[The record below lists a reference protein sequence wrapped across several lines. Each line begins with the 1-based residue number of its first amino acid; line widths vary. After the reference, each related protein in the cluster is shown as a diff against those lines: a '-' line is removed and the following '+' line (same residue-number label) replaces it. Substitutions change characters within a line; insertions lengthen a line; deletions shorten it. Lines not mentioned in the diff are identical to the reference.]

1 MAYIACVQPFYLLS
15 LVSDDTT
22 QALLILVG
30 IQVVYLGLLV
40 VWIVMQKRPPVAT
53 LAWIFGLA
61 LLPVL
66 GFAIYFLFGPRRI
79 SKTRMRRLRA
89 RNWMAEASDMRTAN
103 TSGQYA
109 GIPPHVLPVARL
121 GTLVSEMPVA
131 ACSQVKLLKNGA
143 DTFEAL
149 LAAIREARHHIHL
162 EYYIFHP
169 DALGRPFLEALTER
183 AKAGVKVRLLL
194 DAVGSSRMRRRH
206 LKALRKAGG
215 EVAFF
220 HKVRLFSF
228 KPRLN
233 FRTHRK
239 LVVVDGHTG
248 FFGGLN
254 ITQEEDERLSAKAY
268 RDTHVQLGGSA
279 VRWLQT
285 VFWEDWNYATGSTEI
300 EGEYFPPHTQ
310 AQPYSVQIIPSGPD
324 LRFKAIR
331 DVYFSAICTA
341 QNRVWISTPYFVPD
355 EAMLTALT
363 NAALRGVDVRILV
376 PKRSDSWIV
385 TLASRS
391 YYDELLLA
399 GVRVFEYLPRLLHAK
414 TLLVDH
420 ALSVIG
426 TANMDVRSFELN
438 FEISALFYGEEM
450 AQALAQC
457 FVEDMKSSS
466 ALPRFRGKRPFGQRF
481 LESFARLLSPVL

>member
-1 MAYIACVQPFYLLS
+1 VRPYFLS
-15 LVSDDTT
+15 LWSNNLT
-22 QALLILVG
+22 QLIVVLAA
-30 IQVVYLGLLV
+30 IEVVYLMVLV
-40 VWIVMQKRPPVAT
+40 VWIVMQKRSPVAT

-66 GFAIYFLFGPRRI
+66 GFAIYYFFGPRRI
-79 SKTRMRRLRA
+79 SKTRMQRLRA
-89 RNWMAEASDMRTAN
+89 RNWIAETLDMHAAN
-103 TSGQYA
+103 TTSHYA
-109 GIPPHVLPVARL
+109 GIPPQLLPLARL

-143 DTFEAL
+143 QTFEAL
-149 LAAIREARHHIHL
+149 LLAIREAKHHIHL

-169 DALGRPFLEALTER
+169 DALGRSFIEALTER
-183 AKAGVKVRLLL
+183 AKAGIQVRLLL

-206 LKALRKAGG
+206 LKTLRKAGG

-228 KPRLN
+228 KPRIN

-254 ITQEEDERLSAKAY
+254 ISQEEDERLSSKAY
-268 RDTHVQLGGSA
+268 RDTHVQLVGSA

-285 VFWEDWNYATGSTEI
+285 VFLEDWNYATGSTHVEK
-300 EGEYFPPHTQ
+300 EYFPLHSQTQPHC
-310 AQPYSVQIIPSGPD
+310 VQIIPSGPD

-331 DVYFSAICTA
+331 DVYFSAISTA
-341 QNRVWISTPYFVPD
+341 KNRVWISTPYFVPD
-355 EAMLTALT
+355 EAMLTALF

-376 PKRSDSWIV
+376 PKRSDSWVV

-391 YYDELLLA
+391 YYNELLLA
-399 GVRVFEYLPRLLHAK
+399 GVRLFEYLPRLLHAK
-414 TLLVDH
+414 TLLVDDH
-420 ALSVIG
+420 LSVIG

-438 FEISALFYGEEM
+438 FEISAVFYGKEM
-450 AQALAQC
+450 AQTLTQC
-457 FVEDMKSSS
+457 FLEDLESSS
-466 ALPRFRGKRPFGQRF
+466 ALPRFRGKRPFGQHF
-481 LESFARLLSPVL
+481 LESFMRLFSPLL

>member
-1 MAYIACVQPFYLLS
+1 VQPLYLLS
-15 LVSDDTT
+15 LVSNNTT
-22 QALLILVG
+22 QAIFILVG
-30 IQVVYLGLLV
+30 IEVVYLGLLV
-40 VWIVMQKRPPVAT
+40 AWIVMQRRPPVAT

-66 GFAIYFLFGPRRI
+66 GFAIYYFFGPRRI
-79 SKTRMRRLRA
+79 SKTRMQRLRA
-89 RNWMAEASDMRTAN
+89 RNWMAEVVDMRAAN
-103 TSGQYA
+103 TTHHYA
-109 GIPPHVLPVARL
+109 GIPPHLLPLARL

-131 ACSQVKLLKNGA
+131 TCSQVKLLKDGA
-143 DTFEAL
+143 QTFEAL
-149 LAAIREARHHIHL
+149 LSAIREARHHIHL

-169 DALGRPFLEALTER
+169 DTLGRTFLEALTER

-206 LKALRKAGG
+206 LKALREAGG

-220 HKVRLFSF
+220 HKVHLFSF
-228 KPRLN
+228 KPRIN

-248 FFGGLN
+248 FVGGLN
-254 ITQEEDERLSAKAY
+254 ITQKEDERLSPKAY
-268 RDTHVQLGGSA
+268 RDTHVQLVGSA

-285 VFWEDWNYATGSTEI
+285 VFLEDWNYATGSTQLER
-300 EGEYFPPHTQ
+300 EYFPSHAQ
-310 AQPYSVQIIPSGPD
+310 AQPHCVQIIPSGPD

-331 DVYFSAICTA
+331 DVYFSAISA
-341 QNRVWISTPYFVPD
+341 AKNRVWISTPYFVPD

-363 NAALRGVDVRILV
+363 NAALRGVDVRLLV

-414 TLLVDH
+414 TLLADN
-420 ALSVIG
+420 ALSIIG

-438 FEISALFYGEEM
+438 FEISAIFYGETM
-450 AQALAQC
+450 AQTLTQC
-457 FVEDMKSSS
+457 FLEDLESSS
-466 ALPRFRGKRPFGQRF
+466 ALPRFRGRRPFGQRF
-481 LESFARLLSPVL
+481 LESFTRLLSPLL